1 MKNLR
6 FTMLFAALIFAG
18 SVSAQSEEEMKAY
31 MEFMTPGPQHQ
42 IMADGAG
49 KWKSTIK
56 WWMDPKAE
64 PMVTEGEVVAEMIL
78 GGRYMTEKHT
88 SMMMGM
94 PFEGMS
100 LTGYDNTLGRFFS
113 TWVDN
118 MGTGIMYST
127 GLWNEEKKR
136 IEWQGTMTDA
146 MLKTEMPVKQ
156 YTWHEGK
163 DKMVMEMYVIVP
175 GGEYK
180 NMEVTM
186 TRIK

>member
-6 FTMLFAALIFAG
+6 LTVLIAALILSGKLF
-18 SVSAQSEEEMKAY
+18 AQSEEDMKAY
-31 MEFMTPGPQHQ
+31 MEFMTPGKQHQ
-42 IMADGAG
+42 AMAEGAG
-49 KWKSTIK
+49 KWNTTIK

-64 PMVTEGEVVAEMIL
+64 PAVTEGEVTAEMIL
-78 GGRYMTEKHT
+78 GGRYLMEKHT

-113 TWVDN
+113 TWIDN

-127 GLWNEEKKR
+127 GTWNEEKKR
-136 IEWQGTMTDA
+136 IEWQGTMTDP

-156 YTWHEGK
+156 YSWHDGK

-180 NMEVTM
+180 NMEVVM
-186 TRIK
+186 TRAK